1 MTPQLHPHR
10 SSSYTDEE
18 LWSQQF
24 SASLALTV
32 PELVNDAAGGLIS
45 SPGSVRWLV
54 GCSWTTTTP
63 KAQPGHPQNPQP
75 LPKVTAVPCV
85 QSSHAGQHGAQPVHW
100 GHTGHS
106 HRLFAFKGMYW
117 KSLTTSL
124 AFWAR
129 TVLVFNKL
137 PAPNGYPLHP
147 HQYSSPQH
155 GLIPMQIWL
164 LLPKPLPCCSTWQS
178 HQRLDKPWCSLLISW
193 QHASRNLF

>member
-32 PELVNDAAGGLIS
+32 PELVHDAAGGLIS

-85 QSSHAGQHGAQPVHW
+85 QSSHAGQHGAQLVHW
-100 GHTGHS
+100 RHTRHS
-106 HRLFAFKGMYW
+106 HRLFAFKGTGNLLPLPW
-117 KSLTTSL
+117 PSEQGQSLCLISCPHRTAIHFIPTS
-124 AFWAR
+124 
-129 TVLVFNKL
+129 TVLLNMV
-137 PAPNGYPLHP
+137 
-147 HQYSSPQH
+147 
-155 GLIPMQIWL
+155 
-164 LLPKPLPCCSTWQS
+164 
-178 HQRLDKPWCSLLISW
+178 
-193 QHASRNLF
+193 